1 MLFISS
7 YDFYVLLTE
16 IYLLNAVCA
25 LLIYGV
31 ILNTS
36 RNRGTPI
43 LDCNIGGFFSQVLIV
58 GLWLTLYSKA
68 PYLISW
74 NSLLVHDFLSF
85 GTKSLILITS
95 LFWSLIILSYN
106 KTEKINFYEYWIV
119 SMLAIIAMIFISC
132 SYDFLAMY
140 LAIEFQSIA
149 FYILASF
156 KRTSE
161 FSTEAGL
168 KYFVLGAFSSALLL
182 LGISLV
188 YGFTGLTNF
197 GDLSKFFLGISAE
210 NCISINII
218 LFSITLIEVALLFK
232 ISAAPFHMWSPD
244 VYEGAPTNVTSFFG
258 ILPKLALVSLI
269 FRIFFFSCSG
279 IVIQLNSTL
288 IISAIFSMF
297 VGTFGALAQTKWK
310 RFIAYSTISHVGFI
324 LAGFSTLEFNGAFS
338 ALFYIVIYTL
348 TSLTIFSTILSFR
361 CLSYPNTYQLRY
373 LTDINSLVKTNPILA
388 SSIVLVL
395 FSMAGIPPFPGFF
408 AKAFV
413 LLALLQEQ
421 LTGLAIIAI
430 SLSCISCFYYIRL
443 IQMIYFSH
451 LKTILIFSSIEKE
464 KAIVLS
470 LTMLL
475 LILIFLKIDL
485 VSNFIQCMLFFIKI
499 IY

>member
-16 IYLLNAVCA
+16 IYFLNTVCA

-36 RNRGTPI
+36 STRGTPVI
-43 LDCNIGGFFSQVLIV
+43 DWNIGGFFSQILII
-58 GLWLTLYSKA
+58 GIWLTLCSNA
-68 PYLISW
+68 PYIISW

-85 GTKSLILITS
+85 GTKSIILTIS
-95 LFWSLIILSYN
+95 LLWSLTVFSYN
-106 KTEKINFYEYWIV
+106 KVEKTNFYEYWII

-168 KYFVLGAFSSALLL
+168 KYFILGAFSSALLL
-182 LGISLV
+182 LGISLL

-197 GDLSKFFLGISAE
+197 GDLSKFFLGILAT
-210 NCISINII
+210 NCTSVKII
-218 LFSITLIEVALLFK
+218 LFSIILIEVALLFK

-258 ILPKLALVSLI
+258 ILPKLALISLI
-269 FRIFFFSCSG
+269 FRIFFFSCSE
-279 IVIQLNSTL
+279 IITQLNFTL
-288 IISAIFSMF
+288 IVCAVLSMF
-297 VGTFGALAQTKWK
+297 IGTLGALAQTKWK

-338 ALFYIVIYTL
+338 ALFYIFIYTL
-348 TSLTIFSTILSFR
+348 TSLAIFSTLLSFR
-361 CLSYPNTYQLRY
+361 CLSYPSTYQLRY
-373 LTDINSLVKTNPILA
+373 LTDISNLVKTSPMLA
-388 SSIVLVL
+388 SSIVLIL

-413 LLALLQEQ
+413 LLSLLQEQ
-421 LTGLAIIAI
+421 LIGLAIIAI
-430 SLSCISCFYYIRL
+430 ILSCISCFYYIRL

-451 LKTILIFSSIEKE
+451 IKTILIFSPVEKE

-470 LTMLL
+470 MIMLL
-475 LILIFLKIDL
+475 LLFIGLKIDL
-485 VSNFIQCMLFFIKI
+485 ISNFVHCMLFL
-499 IY
+499 